1 MLSLVRSKP
10 CWDNLWLMLAGWVLF
25 LAQPGIA
32 DDSCPVHLVGQKTP
46 YTIVFRSGGP
56 DSIHTE
62 LRRSGSNARLKVPAG
77 IDDERIALLK
87 CIEEGFD
94 ENNHIKEL
102 GISLPP
108 DEFDD
113 EQRASLKKIDIGVK
127 YNGDIKPLWDLNNF
141 IFFRCLSERVKNSYS
156 ATGKGKMIR
165 SASQVF
171 YDNMIDVVNE
181 GVERHRKLVFS
192 RFDFYEEEQILVFTA
207 VSEREWACFPN
218 EGSRYVKETPEAVL
232 YEWELKIDNTGKVIA
247 ANLVYPGLANQ
258 GLLTYSEGDDSDDFL
273 ISIGAGCVVGQYL
286 FSVAGTSSPCFQ
298 AGTCCLGLG
307 ILGRIF
313 DSGNDKTQRVIRSIN
328 LMSTTPHGTP
338 ELDSEQAAVIKKQPF
353 VGTCSDISHRRKSE

>member
-1 MLSLVRSKP
+1 MFFLIRCKP

-32 DDSCPVHLVGQKTP
+32 DDSCPVYLVGQKTP
-46 YTIVFRSGGP
+46 YTIVFRSADP

-62 LRRSGSNARLKVPAG
+62 LRRSGPNARLKAPAG

-94 ENNHIKEL
+94 ENNHIKDL

-113 EQRASLKKIDIGVK
+113 EQRASLKKIDIDVK

-141 IFFRCLSERVKNSYS
+141 IFFRCLSERAKNSYS
-156 ATGKGKMIR
+156 ATGKGKMIS
-165 SASQVF
+165 SASPVF

-181 GVERHRKLVFS
+181 GAEQHRKLVFS
-192 RFDFYEEEQILVFTA
+192 RFDFYEEEQVLVFTA

-218 EGSRYVKETPEAVL
+218 GDSRYVKETPEAVL

-258 GLLTYSEGDDSDDFL
+258 GLLAYSNDEDDYGCL
-273 ISIGAGCVVGQYL
+273 IGMGAGLAIGQYL
-286 FSVAGTSSPCFQ
+286 FCVGGTSSLCFKS
-298 AGTCCLGLG
+298 AIFCLGVGL
-307 ILGRIF
+307 LGRIIG
-313 DSGNDKTQRVIRSIN
+313 SGNDKTRVIRSIN
-328 LMSTTPHGTP
+328 QMSTTPHGAP
-338 ELDSEQAAVIKKQPF
+338 ELDSEQAAIIKKQPF
-353 VGTCSDISHRRKSE
+353 VGTGSDILRRRKSE